1 MSTELSRRSISI
13 NPMTRGTLRIYLGP
27 APGVGKT
34 YAMLNEGW
42 RRHERGT
49 DVVIGIVET
58 HGRAHTAEMIR
69 DLEVLPRRTLTYRG
83 AEFTEMD
90 VDAVIGRRP
99 AVALVDEFA
108 HTNVP
113 GSRNE
118 KRWQDVDEILDAGID
133 VITTVNVQH
142 LESVNDVIEQITGVP
157 QRETIPDDVVRR
169 ADQIELVDMSPEAL
183 RRRLAHGNVYP
194 AEKLDAAL
202 ANYFRPGNLGALREI
217 ALLWTADRVDEALER
232 YRELHGIET
241 VWETRERIVVAM
253 AGTAGGDALVRRA
266 ARTAL
271 RTHGDFV
278 GVHVLPQDGLAA
290 PPTDELARQRA
301 LLEELGGTYH
311 EVAAGDVAEALVAVA
326 RAENATRIVLG
337 TSRRSRL
344 RELLHG
350 SVINRIIRLASGAFD
365 ITVIGHEAPATPTEG
380 RQRARPTALTG
391 RRRWLGLGVAVTVLP
406 LLTLVLVQTQS
417 VVTLAS
423 ALLIYLVVVIGVAS
437 IGGLWPAL
445 AAAAASF
452 LVVNW
457 YFTPPFRTFSVRDG
471 ENFFALS
478 VFLAV
483 AVVVSAF
490 VELAARRAAEGTAA
504 RAEAEALARLA
515 GISPLPNLLEGLVR
529 AFGLEG
535 AAVLH
540 RADGTWSVDAAAGDA
555 PTVPSAETRT
565 IELNSA
571 HVLVTTGPV
580 FDARDSRVVAAF
592 TRELAAALEIRELE
606 RGAAQA
612 QELARSGEL
621 RGALLA
627 AVSHDLRTPLAA
639 IKAAVTSLMETDVEW
654 SQEATKDFLATIDM
668 ETERLDGLLG
678 NLLDMSRINTGTLTL
693 TRRAVGLDEVLPAAL
708 NSLGL
713 RGVSV
718 EIDVPESLPAVDA
731 DPGLLERVLA
741 NLIGNA
747 VTHSPAGSPVRVL
760 GGATNG
766 HVEVRIVDRGP
777 GIPEH
782 DRERVFLPFQRLG
795 DGRGGAGGVGLG
807 LAVAKGFVDAMDGSL
822 EVEDTPGGGATMVLV
837 LRSAT

>member
-1 MSTELSRRSISI
+1 MA
-13 NPMTRGTLRIYLGP
+13 RGTLRIYLGP

-34 YAMLNEGW
+34 YAMLDEGW
-42 RRHERGT
+42 RRRERGT
-49 DVVIGIVET
+49 DVVIAIVET
-58 HGRAHTAEMIR
+58 HGRVHTAEIMR
-69 DLEVLPRRTLTYRG
+69 DLEVVPRRTLVHRG
-83 AEFTEMD
+83 AQFTELD
-90 VDAVIGRRP
+90 VDGVIARRP

-118 KRWQDVDEILDAGID
+118 KRWQDVQEILAAGID
-133 VITTVNVQH
+133 VVTTLNVQH
-142 LESVNDVIEQITGVP
+142 LESVNDVIEQITGAP
-157 QRETIPDDVVRR
+157 QRETVPDAIVRQ

-194 AEKLDAAL
+194 AEKVDAAL

-232 YRELHGIET
+232 YRALHGIAT

-253 AGTAGGDALVRRA
+253 TGTPGGDALVRRA

-271 RTHGDFV
+271 RTHGDLV

-290 PPTDELARQRA
+290 STTGDLARQRA
-301 LLEELGGTYH
+301 LLEELGGVYR

-326 RAENATRIVLG
+326 HAENATRIVLG
-337 TSRRSRL
+337 ASRRTRV

-350 SVINRIIRLASGAFD
+350 SVINRIMRLAAGAFD
-365 ITVIGHEAPATPTEG
+365 ITVIGHEAPTISSEG
-380 RQRARPTALTG
+380 RRWARPTALTG
-391 RRRWLGLGVAVTVLP
+391 RRRWLGLGVAATVLP
-406 LLTLVLVQTQS
+406 LLTVVLVQTQS
-417 VVTLAS
+417 AIALAS

-471 ENFFALS
+471 QNLFALS
-478 VFLAV
+478 VFLGV

-529 AFGLEG
+529 AFGLNG

-540 RADGTWSVDAAAGDA
+540 RVDEAWSVDATAGDA
-555 PTVPSAETRT
+555 PTVPSAATGT
-565 IELNSA
+565 IELDGV
-571 HVLVTTGPV
+571 HVLATTGPA
-580 FDARDSRVVAAF
+580 FDARDSRVIAAF

-606 RGAAQA
+606 RGAAHA

-639 IKAAVTSLMETDVEW
+639 ITAAVTSLMATDVEW
-654 SQEATKDFLATIDM
+654 SHEATQEFLATINT
-668 ETERLDGLLG
+668 EAERLDGLLG
-678 NLLDMSRINTGTLTL
+678 NLLDMSRINTGALTL
-693 TRRAVGLDEVLPAAL
+693 TRRAVGLDEVLPTAL

-718 EIDVPESLPAVDA
+718 QIDVPESLPAVDA

-741 NLIGNA
+741 NLIANA
-747 VTHSPAGSPVRVL
+747 IAHSPAGRPVRVV
-760 GGATNG
+760 GDATNG
-766 HVEVRIVDRGP
+766 HVEVRVVDRGP
-777 GIPEH
+777 GIPER
-782 DRERVFLPFQRLG
+782 DRDRVFLPFQRLG
-795 DGRGGAGGVGLG
+795 DGRGGTGGVGLG

-837 LRSAT
+837 LRSVP